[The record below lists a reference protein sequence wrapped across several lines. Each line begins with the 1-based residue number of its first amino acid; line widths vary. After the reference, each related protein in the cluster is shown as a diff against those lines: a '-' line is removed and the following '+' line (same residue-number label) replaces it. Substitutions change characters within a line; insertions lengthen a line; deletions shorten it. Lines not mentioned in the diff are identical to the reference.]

1 MSTLSATPF
10 MSISAI
16 AEQAQA
22 LASINA
28 RTLRVLER
36 LRHDLEAR
44 RVEIASRWAKTRAS
58 GHPNMQSQMSVLQG
72 LEAQEVRQ
80 AFADIRAAADVELDG
95 LLREAGK
102 AHATVVGQR
111 AYYASP
117 VQVLARQ
124 ALGSERRTAYT
135 VQLRSA
141 ERAELAAM
149 GQLAVGTSDVALA
162 AAVLSRLDQLP
173 RDSRPFTASELA
185 NAVGTDEHRR
195 AAEYIAIAEHQLQA
209 TVVAIRAWR
218 AGRSSP
224 LSTVGLA
231 MQRQAL
237 DPSLLEELEN
247 ADRG

>member
-1 MSTLSATPF
+1 MTALIKTP
-10 MSISAI
+10 MLTVSAI
-16 AEQAQA
+16 AEHAQA

-28 RTLRVLER
+28 RAVRVIER
-36 LRHDLEAR
+36 LQRDAVAR
-44 RVEIASRWAKTRAS
+44 RTEIVARWAKTRAS
-58 GHPNMQSQMSVLQG
+58 GMQTQMSVLQG

-80 AFADIRAAADVELDG
+80 ALVEVRASADDELDG

-102 AHATVVGQR
+102 AHAAAVGQR
-111 AYYASP
+111 VYYASP

-124 ALGSERRTAYT
+124 ALGSERRTAYS
-135 VQLRSA
+135 VQLRGA
-141 ERAELAAM
+141 GPAELAAM

-185 NAVGTDEHRR
+185 NAVGTDEHRK